1 MEQVQGILNYLD
13 DMSEKPVNYTF
24 EPPPGTPART
34 GRTVKHEVT
43 IIDGRTAGFQPSL
56 DVEGF
61 MLTGHRSA
69 VGNFYDEN
77 EVKRVYYPEMERLV
91 REILGATRVL
101 VFDHNVR
108 NGSKEAR
115 AKYGVREPV
124 RFAHNDYTLKS
135 GPQRVRELCGDAE
148 AERLLRHRYVFIN
161 VWRPIRGPVEQ
172 SALAVCDA
180 RSMTQSD
187 FIATDLVYRDRV
199 GEVYSVRYSPR
210 HRWYYF
216 SRMRPDEVL
225 LLKCFDSDPNRARYT
240 AHSAFED
247 PATPPGAA
255 PRESIEARTIAFF
268 APAAS

>member
-1 MEQVQGILNYLD
+1 MEQVMGVLNYLD
-13 DMSEKPVNYTF
+13 DMSEKPVTYTY

-34 GRTVKHEVT
+34 GRTVKREVP
-43 IIDGRTAGFQPSL
+43 IIDGRTAGVQPSL

-69 VGNFYDEN
+69 VANFYDEN

-91 REILGATRVL
+91 REILGATRVH

-135 GPQRVRELCGDAE
+135 GPLRVRELCGDAE
-148 AERLLRHRYVFIN
+148 AERLLQHRYVFIN

-187 FIATDLVYRDRV
+187 FIATDLVYRDRI